1 MEVELHLEQLAVDL
15 DRAARH
21 ARERVQKAG
30 RHGASTFADESQH
43 RRWLH
48 ALLNEMSSV
57 VDRTARGNGAGN
69 PRRLHVWPGYDSV
82 RLGGSRVTFEVDRSV
97 RETLADYGYE
107 TGLSD
112 EGDQRAMQTGVGF
125 PRAEKQTDRA
135 TLYFDAAL
143 APLPDEESVE
153 GTFSVGGTHNWLAL
167 SPTFGVDSLIGF
179 EVRTEQAPIAQHRS
193 FPTIQLD
200 RSRPL
205 EWGNAVAAAVRDACG
220 DSPLSFWPLPS
231 RRRGETHLAYAE
243 RLEKEHAQVR
253 HREIRQRL
261 YSLWLIGCF
270 VENPTEILLEGRG
283 RSWLDS
289 LIGALQDVEPQRARR
304 VEGLRELER
313 NAADGAKLPL
323 ERVHYTTW
331 GVMTIPYPVADTR
344 NGDDG
349 EESDDLG
356 SGMLLANFNVPY
368 WYYFSIRQWIA
379 SYYLSLRQ
387 HENSFLMAERE
398 SHKAALYAEKELRRQ
413 LSHAVGTELTYVEF
427 LASVAEDSIAERHFN
442 PRPSVVMARVEHEV
456 LPAVEFTS
464 QYGQPTEIEQALAKI
479 IREVTGTE
487 GLSRDVSLAAASL
500 AAVPAEQGRKVMSA
514 LAHEVGRVALEN
526 RALVRVDDAAV
537 VAEFERSDE
546 KSSDPSATLLVD
558 LLGRALLVSL
568 TVYFR
573 KAFPPFGE
581 GPEEVCLHS
590 AEALFGDAHTDEID
604 RRAAGQT
611 CAKEWRSFIARSY
624 RVHGTAPSYQV
635 LRSWLDAALSKYARL
650 ELQLPDPDDVARLKP
665 GCGEFA
671 PLVTQAW
678 LTEAL
683 LNALKHSRPIAA
695 PFRSAI
701 RVDWMTQDAILVVAN
716 TATTAKAQEVAK
728 CVEAAARGASSIKD
742 GHQGLAFLGYA
753 ARHLFTGAQ
762 LHSDLQKDTHMLR
775 LRVY

>member
-143 APLPDEESVE
+143 AALPHDEHADT
-153 GTFSVGGTHNWLAL
+153 TFSVGGTHNWLAL
-167 SPTFGVDSLIGF
+167 SPTLGNDPLLGF
-179 EVRTEQAPIAQHRS
+179 EVRTEPSSAARHHS
-193 FPTIQLD
+193 FPTIELD
-200 RSRPL
+200 PSRPL
-205 EWGNAVAAAVRDACG
+205 EWGNAVAAAVRSVCG
-220 DSPLSFWPLPS
+220 ETPQSFWPLPA
-231 RRRGETHLAYAE
+231 RRGGEPQAAYSE
-243 RLEKEHAQVR
+243 RLEKEFVLPA
-253 HREIRQRL
+253 HRDIRNRL

-270 VENPTEILLEGRG
+270 VPDPARVLLEGRG
-283 RSWLDS
+283 ATWLDG
-289 LIGALQDVEPQRARR
+289 LIEALRDVEPQRARR
-304 VEGLRELER
+304 VEGLRELEL
-313 NAADGAKLPL
+313 NAANGAELPL
-323 ERVHYTTW
+323 ARTHYTTW

-344 NGDDG
+344 SGDDG

-356 SGMLLANFNVPY
+356 SGMLLANFDVPY
-368 WYYFSIRQWIA
+368 WYYFAIRQWIA

-387 HENSFLMAERE
+387 HESSFLMAERE

-427 LASVAEDSIAERHFN
+427 LASVAAKSIAEEHFN
-442 PRPSVVMARVEHEV
+442 PRPGVVVAGVEHADV
-456 LPAVEFTS
+456 PADEFHRGFGDPS
-464 QYGQPTEIEQALAKI
+464 PMEQALANI
-479 IREVTGTE
+479 IRRME
-487 GLSRDVSLAAASL
+487 GPEGVRRDVSLAVASL
-500 AAVPAEQGRKVMSA
+500 AAVPADEGRKVISG
-514 LAHEVGRVALEN
+514 LAHEVARVALEN

-537 VAEFERSDE
+537 VAEFERDGE
-546 KSSDPSATLLVD
+546 ATNDVNAVPLVE

-573 KAFPPFGE
+573 KAFPEFQE
-581 GPEEVCLHS
+581 ASEAVCLHS
-590 AEALFGDAHTDEID
+590 AEALFGDAEASVTL
-604 RRAAGQT
+604 RRAIGQT
-611 CAKEWRSFIARSY
+611 CAKEWRAFVA
-624 RVHGTAPSYQV
+624 GSYQTTGFAPPYPLV
-635 LRSWLDAALSKYARL
+635 RSWVAAELARHSRL
-650 ELQLPDPDDVARLKP
+650 ELQLPDPGDTARLKP
-665 GCGEFA
+665 GGGEFA

-683 LNALKHSRPIAA
+683 LNALKHSRPVEH
-695 PFRSAI
+695 PFHAAI
-701 RVDWMTQDAILVVAN
+701 RVDWLCPDAVLMVAN
-716 TATTAKAQEVAK
+716 TATPAKAQEVSK

-753 ARHLFTGAQ
+753 AKNLFIDRR
-762 LHSDLQKDTHMLR
+762 LYSDLQPETHMLR
-775 LRVY
+775 LRVN